1 MKVRE
6 AVFPNGSV
14 KVYVTGV
21 DPTGKNELG
30 ELVLESK
37 VAVPDSSLALGSSQF
52 TVVPDDPA
60 GTVTMIS
67 SMGLMIG
74 GWLSDEAPAAMS
86 N

>member
-1 MKVRE
+1 M
-6 AVFPNGSV
+6 
-14 KVYVTGV
+14 YVTGV

-30 ELVLESK
+30 ERVLESK
-37 VAVPDSSLALGSSQF
+37 VAVPDSLLALGSSQF